1 MKTKKFFL
9 HFLTRL
15 AAFGTLL
22 ICLALAVSACTG
34 TPAGQPAQPNDP
46 QQTAVLPTGAPQPD
60 GGAANLP
67 NPASVYCEQNGG
79 RLEIRSDANG
89 GQFGVCVFPGG
100 FECDEW
106 AFFRKECTPWQFGPA
121 PALALTNLYQNPAFG
136 FSLGYPENWSIQE
149 EAAEY
154 VRLSREGYTLF
165 IGFWKTGTERP
176 LFRSGMPSGNFYE
189 RGAHTMLGVP
199 LLRRFLEDEG
209 KIKLVDYG
217 SDMAFNGLQLVIWLD
232 AQDEPPQTYRQ
243 RDIPLSI
250 IQEAEAI
257 LASLAQQPSGM

>member
-1 MKTKKFFL
+1 MKTQKSFP

-15 AAFGTLL
+15 AAFGTML
-22 ICLALAVSACTG
+22 ICLALAVSACVG
-34 TPAGQPAQPNDP
+34 APAGQPAQPNDP
-46 QQTAVLPTGAPQPD
+46 QQPAVPPTGVPQAD
-60 GGAANLP
+60 GGSANLA
-67 NPASVYCEQNGG
+67 NPASVYCEQSGG
-79 RLEIRSDANG
+79 RLDIRTDANG
-89 GQFGVCVFPGG
+89 GQYGVCVFPGG

-121 PALALTNLYQNPAFG
+121 PGLAMQNSYQNPSIG
-136 FSLGYPENWSIQE
+136 FSLGYPANWSIE
-149 EAAEY
+149 EETAEY
-154 VRLSREGYTLF
+154 VRLSRDGYTLF

-189 RGAHTMLGVP
+189 RGAFTIFGQAHQ
-199 LLRRFLEDEG
+199 RRFLEEEG

-217 SDMAFNGLQLVIWLD
+217 SDMSFGDLQLSAWLD

-257 LASLAQQPSGM
+257 LASLALTPAP